1 MHIER
6 DPNFVNDPL
15 LTAFID
21 AVSRMVLR
29 LKPENVPDAWSL
41 WFSREEALSLE
52 EVRLSLAL
60 CFLHFSIYLFSPR
73 MPKNSTGSTC
83 SLIVPVTLSWSR
95 RTFTFSQSAVFL
107 IARNGSPS
115 FFPEEL
121 LPRLVPP
128 PSVLVLVSPYYP
140 RYSRFS
146 FSLFDSL
153 YRRDSP

>member
-52 EVRLSLAL
+52 EVRLPFYLS
-60 CFLHFSIYLFSPR
+60 FLVLGTYLFSPR

-95 RTFTFSQSAVFL
+95 RTFTSSRSAVFL

-140 RYSRFS
+140 RSSRFS